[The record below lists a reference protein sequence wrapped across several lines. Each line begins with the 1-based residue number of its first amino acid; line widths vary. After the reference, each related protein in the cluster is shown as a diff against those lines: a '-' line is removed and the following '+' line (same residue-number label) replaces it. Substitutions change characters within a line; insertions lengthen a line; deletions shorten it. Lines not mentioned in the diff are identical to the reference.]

1 MTENS
6 TNPVVEFHFD
16 FASPFG
22 YFAAQQIDDLAAR
35 HGRTALWRP
44 VLLGAVFKETGA
56 RPLTEI
62 PMKAGYAKHDI
73 QRTVRRM
80 GLSFR
85 MPEPFPFATIAA
97 CRAFYWLD
105 AVDPEA
111 AKVLAKALYHEAFGK
126 GGEIASAQSVIKLAA
141 GLGHDAS
148 EVEAALKDPEVKE
161 RLRAVVQSAIER
173 GIFGSPFFIV
183 DGEPF
188 WGHDRME
195 MLEAWLE
202 SGGW

>member
-1 MTENS
+1 MTETS
-6 TNPVVEFHFD
+6 TKPVVEFHFD

-35 HGRTALWRP
+35 QGRTALWRP

-62 PMKAGYAKHDI
+62 PMKAGYARHDI
-73 QRTVRRM
+73 LRTARRM

-85 MPEPFPFATIAA
+85 MPDPFPFATIAA

-105 AVDPEA
+105 AIDPEA
-111 AKVLAKALYHEAFGK
+111 ARDLAKALYHEAFGK
-126 GGEIASAQSVIKLAA
+126 GGEIASAQAVTKVAA

-148 EVEAALKDPEVKE
+148 AVEAALKDPEVKE
-161 RLRAVVQSAIER
+161 RLRAVVQSAIDRE
-173 GIFGSPFFIV
+173 IFGSPFFIV
-183 DGEPF
+183 DGEAF
-188 WGHDRME
+188 WGHDRMA

>member
-1 MTENS
+1 MTQDS
-6 TNPVVEFHFD
+6 TDKAIEFHFD

-35 HGRTALWRP
+35 HGRSALWRP

-73 QRTVRRM
+73 QRTARRM
-80 GLSFR
+80 GIPFQL
-85 MPEPFPFATIAA
+85 PKPFPFASIAA

-105 AVDPEA
+105 KADPDA
-111 AKVLAKALYHEAFGK
+111 AKGLAKALYHEAFAK
-126 GGEIASAQSVIKLAA
+126 GGEISSSQAVVQVAA
-141 GLGHDAS
+141 GLGHDAG
-148 EVEAALKDPEVKE
+148 EVEAALKDSEVKE
-161 RLRAVVQSAIER
+161 RLRVVVQSAIER
-173 GIFGSPFFIV
+173 EIFGSPFFLV
-183 DGEPF
+183 EGEPF
-188 WGHDRME
+188 WGHDRMD